1 MSSPLA
7 RAVARR
13 QTPRPSFASSD
24 LRGARARCRAV
35 PSTSTSPSAST
46 VAELVIETS
55 TSRGDVRA
63 AAACRALA
71 FAQNVPN
78 DRSAFAKRAQIAMK
92 VDGESACLGNKL
104 RLDGKKEPGYEN
116 VDVALVLARI
126 PLRNGD
132 LPLGYD
138 LRDLDPECLSI
149 REGYDPSLVVGSLD
163 VNVGSRLPAEELA
176 GSGDSGQRAYLS
188 NISVL
193 PPARRQGVAQRMI
206 EHAVQVARDD
216 FNVKSIYVH
225 AEVSNVAAQRLYS
238 KCGFEEEVRE
248 TAAVSQTHGR
258 PPRVL
263 LRRDVG

>member
-1 MSSPLA
+1 MSSMA
-7 RAVARR
+7 TRAAVPR
-13 QTPRPSFASSD
+13 TTSRPSLPSSD
-24 LRGARARCRAV
+24 RGARARCPAA
-35 PSTSTSPSAST
+35 SGSSA
-46 VAELVIETS
+46 AAALVVETS

-71 FAQNVPN
+71 FAQNVPSN
-78 DRSAFAKRAQIAMK
+78 RSAFAKRAQIAMK

-104 RLDGKKEPGYEN
+104 RLDGDKEPGYEN
-116 VDVALVLARI
+116 VDVALVLARM

-149 REGYDPSLVVGSLD
+149 REGFESSLVVGSLD

-176 GSGDSGQRAYLS
+176 GSSSSGKRAYLS

-193 PPARRQGVAQRMI
+193 PPARRQGIARRMI
-206 EHAVQVARDD
+206 EHALQVARDD
-216 FNVKSIYVH
+216 FKDVKSVYVH
-225 AEVSNVAAQRLYS
+225 AELSNVAAKSLYAAL
-238 KCGFEEEVRE
+238 GFEEESRE
-248 TAAVSQTHGR
+248 PAAVSQTHGR

-263 LRRDVG
+263 LRRDIG